1 MTAARRQAFGLPA
14 LDQTLGGG
22 LLPGTLT
29 VLAGATGVGKT
40 QLGLTWAAQGRRDPV
55 ETRRGVICDLASR
68 GDSQN
73 HAAYAQRLDA
83 WNLTEHP
90 TAATHDPEGDPLD
103 DPFAFQRTLGDW
115 FRPFHRAGKRVTR
128 RDLEADAW
136 HEWKVDLARTL
147 QRAAAW
153 HYAWFVRGARRV
165 VFDGVEP
172 TERFADSIQF
182 ELFEYLYHQ
191 VLRREADWLAR
202 EVFRE
207 RFRTMADQVA
217 QPDHLYHH
225 DEIGCL
231 YLYTTPQVML
241 DELIT
246 APLGEGDIFAN
257 ANTIIYMGRI
267 KTHDGY
273 GRALHVAKHRGSA
286 CDDGIKTYRI
296 VESGLEFL

>member
-1 MTAARRQAFGLPA
+1 MTVKRRQAFGLPV
-14 LDQTLGGG
+14 LDQALGGG

-29 VLAGATGVGKT
+29 VVAGATGVGKT
-40 QLGLTWAAQGRRDPV
+40 QLGLTWAAQGRRDPA
-55 ETRRGVICDLASR
+55 ESCRGIVCDLASR

-73 HAAYAQRLDA
+73 HAAYAQRLDD
-83 WNLTEHP
+83 WTLTEHP
-90 TAATHDPEGDPLD
+90 NTGPHDPTLDPLEY
-103 DPFAFQRTLGDW
+103 PFEFQHPLGDW

-147 QRAAAW
+147 RRAAAW
-153 HYAWFVRGARRV
+153 HYAWFVRGVRRV

-172 TERFADSIQF
+172 TDRFVDSIQF

-207 RFRTMADQVA
+207 RFRSVADQVA
-217 QPDHLYHH
+217 HSDHRYRH

-231 YLYTTPQVML
+231 SLYTTPQVML
-241 DELIT
+241 DDLVT
-246 APLGEGDIFAN
+246 APISEGDLFAN
-257 ANTIIYMGRI
+257 ANTIIFMGRT
-267 KTHDGY
+267 KLNNGY
-273 GRALHVAKHRGSA
+273 GRALHVAKHRGSV
-286 CDDGIKTYRI
+286 CDEGIKVYRI